1 MEHNLIAYPVASVIF
16 VITIAVSLLA
26 FSNENLYNRLMLHPH
41 SVYRGSKVYTIIT
54 SGFIHRDWMHLF
66 FNMLTY
72 YFFAFTLEAY
82 LGHLQFAFL
91 YMVSLILSDMPSVIK
106 HKDDMWYH
114 SLGASGAISAVIFS
128 CILFNP
134 LGKMMILPLPVP
146 IPAILFGVLYLVYCV
161 YASKQSRDAINHD
174 AHFFG
179 ALSGIIITIVLNH
192 QIVPLFL
199 QKLGL

>member
-1 MEHNLIAYPVASVIF
+1 MEHNLTAYPVASVIF
-16 VITIAVSLLA
+16 IITIVISLLA
-26 FSNENLYNRLMLHPH
+26 FSNENLYNRLMLHPY
-41 SVYRGSKVYTIIT
+41 SVYRGSKIYTIIT
-54 SGFIHRDWMHLF
+54 SCFIHRDWMHLF

-91 YMVSLILSDMPSVIK
+91 YMVSLVLSDMPSVLK
-106 HKDDMWYH
+106 HKDDLWYH

-179 ALSGIIITIVLNH
+179 ALSGIIITIVLYH